1 MDFSVGHWGWGVGS
15 YFLFHSLHVLTWNLY
30 RPKRDFL
37 WLFALFFLPVPVLFL
52 KAGIGA
58 ALIHFWLSA
67 QYVAVYPAFQAS
79 SPTLHLLAALATE
92 KSGLDE
98 TSLLATAAR
107 VDREDDRVGSLRQGG
122 FVHTSGELS
131 ALGRGLARCFLS
143 YRSWL
148 GLQEGRG

>member
-1 MDFSVGHWGWGVGS
+1 MNFSLGHWGWGVGS
-15 YFLFHSLHVLTWNLY
+15 YFLFHAIHALTWNLR

-37 WLFALFFLPVPVLFL
+37 WLFALFFLPVPVLFF

-67 QYVAVYPAFQAS
+67 QYVAIYPAFQAS
-79 SPTLHLLAALATE
+79 SPTLHLLAALAAE

-98 TSLLATAAR
+98 PSLLRAAAE
-107 VDREDDRVGSLRQGG
+107 VDREEERIGSLRQGG
-122 FVHTSGELS
+122 FVHTSGDLS
-131 ALGRGLARCFLS
+131 FLGRSLARCFLG

-148 GLQEGRG
+148 GLSEGRG